1 VIAPG
6 TFTPPP
12 LGRRHVPFPV
22 VGAGRLEV
30 VDGGLRVVGT
40 RARFA
45 GLSSILGVVGLVGG
59 FVLAT
64 MLGLESRRAIGGVV
78 FGGLFAGAAIG
89 HLISKRIS
97 NRPLELSIPWASV
110 RKVDVLDGELQILVK
125 RFRPEGM
132 IHFRT
137 VNPTAI
143 AAAVA
148 SRLRA

>member
-30 VDGGLRVVGT
+30 ADGGLRVFGT

-45 GLSSILGVVGLVGG
+45 GLSSMFGILGLFGG

-64 MLGLESRRAIGGVV
+64 MLGLEGEKAIGGVV
-78 FGGLFAGAAIG
+78 FGGLGVGATLGHFA
-89 HLISKRIS
+89 SKRIS
-97 NRPLELSIPWASV
+97 NRPLEVAIPWAAV

-143 AAAVA
+143 ATAVA